1 MMTKEELQKKIDE
14 LGIIAIE
21 DANSQQAIEDAI
33 KAIEE
38 LNKSPKMIAVPLVID
53 GETDRKYFNTREKIL
68 AYFVEKNITDISFQ
82 REILKEAM
90 GAEQTFYTG
99 ANTEEQKLECDIAMY
114 LAYQWVYGRQMHT
127 LLHGEET

>member
-38 LNKSPKMIAVPLVID
+38 LDKSPKMLAAPLVID
-53 GETDRKYFNTREKIL
+53 AETDRKLFNTREKIL
-68 AYFVEKNITDISFQ
+68 AYFIEKNITDISIQ

-90 GAEQTFYTG
+90 GADETFYTNVVDEKQ
-99 ANTEEQKLECDIAMY
+99 ALEVDIAVY
-114 LAYQWVYGRQMHT
+114 LTYTWVEFRKK
-127 LLHGEET
+127 L

>member
-1 MMTKEELQKKIDE
+1 MTKEELQKKIDE

-53 GETDRKYFNTREKIL
+53 AETDRKLFNTKEKVF
-68 AYFVEKNITDISFQ
+68 AYFAEKGLDVATA
-82 REILKEAM
+82 REVMQEVMRADK
-90 GAEQTFYTG
+90 TFYPT
-99 ANTEEQKLECDIAMY
+99 ATKEEKDKLAWDVEMY
-114 LAYQWVYGRQMHT
+114 LTYGWVDYRK
-127 LLHGEET
+127 

>member
-1 MMTKEELQKKIDE
+1 
-14 LGIIAIE
+14 
-21 DANSQQAIEDAI
+21 
-33 KAIEE
+33 
-38 LNKSPKMIAVPLVID
+38 MIAAQLVVD

-68 AYFVEKNITDISFQ
+68 AYFVEKNITDISMQ

-114 LAYQWVYGRQMHT
+114 LAYKWVYGRQMHA
-127 LLHGEET
+127 LLHGE